1 MRKGIVVVSI
11 LMAFVMLFTVGC
23 TSVSNQPAPAKEEP
37 AKTEPSKT
45 EPAKT
50 EAKTEQKAE
59 VVLKLG
65 YGAPTTNPRHLIA
78 EQYSKWV
85 SEQTNG
91 KVKIE
96 LYPAEML
103 GTDKQMAEANAMG
116 TLDMSI
122 NAHGVIAGYEP
133 KLAAIELPFLFDSPE
148 KVGKLLDGPIG
159 EELAKDLPAK
169 GIRVLAYW
177 ENGLRHITNN
187 KKAVEKPEDLKGL
200 KIRAPENKMTLDIFK
215 ALGASPAPLAFP
227 ELYLALSQGVFDGQE
242 NPITNIHAA
251 KFDEVQKYISITNHK
266 YESCPLIVSEKVWS
280 KLPADVQKVLKEGAV
295 KFAQEHRK
303 MIQDSEAKL
312 LAELESKGMKVSK
325 PDLKP
330 FQDATKPVYTAWE
343 ATLGK
348 ELIQKIQEAVK

>member
-1 MRKGIVVVSI
+1 MV
-11 LMAFVMLFTVGC
+11 FVMLLAVGC
-23 TSVSNQPAPAKEEP
+23 TPVNNKATDKSNAA
-37 AKTEPSKT
+37 KT

-50 EAKTEQKAE
+50 EPAKTEPAKTEKKDDQKAE
-59 VVLKLG
+59 IVLKLG
-65 YGAPTTNPRHLIA
+65 YGAPTTNPRHLMA
-78 EQYSKWV
+78 EKYSKWV
-85 SEQTNG
+85 NEQTQG

-103 GTDKQMAEANAMG
+103 GTDRQMAEALTMG

-122 NAHGVIAGYEP
+122 NAHGVIASYEP

-159 EELAKDLPAK
+159 EELAKDLPKK
-169 GIRVLAYW
+169 GMRILAYW
-177 ENGLRHITNN
+177 ENGLRHITNS
-187 KKAVEKPEDLKGL
+187 KKPIEKPEDLKGL
-200 KIRAPENKMTLDIFK
+200 KIRTPENKMTLGIFK

-242 NPITNIHAA
+242 NPVTNIHAA
-251 KFDEVQKYISITNHK
+251 KFWEVQKYISITNHK
-266 YESCPLIVSEKVWS
+266 YESCPFVVSEKVWS

-303 MIQDSEAKL
+303 LIQDNEAKL
-312 LAELESKGMKVSK
+312 LQELEAKGMKVSR

-330 FQDATKPVYTAWE
+330 FKEATKAVYTEWE

-348 ELIQKIQEAVK
+348 DLIQKVLEAVK

>member
-1 MRKGIVVVSI
+1 MRKGLAVVSM
-11 LMAFVMLFTVGC
+11 LLVFVMLFAVGC
-23 TSVSNQPAPAKEEP
+23 TPVGKEPAPAKEEP
-37 AKTEPSKT
+37 AKQEPAAQ
-45 EPAKT
+45 EPAKK
-50 EAKTEQKAE
+50 EENKDAE
-59 VVLKLG
+59 IVLKLG
-65 YGAPTTNPRHLIA
+65 YGAPTSNPRHLVA

-103 GTDKQMAEANAMG
+103 GTDKQMAEAVTMG

-122 NAHGVIAGYEP
+122 NAHGVIASYEP
-133 KLAAIELPFLFDSPE
+133 KLAAIELPFLFDAPE
-148 KVGKLLDGPIG
+148 KVGKVLDGEIG
-159 EELAKDLPAK
+159 EELAKNLPAK
-169 GIRVLAYW
+169 GMRILAYW
-177 ENGLRHITNN
+177 ENGLRHITNS
-187 KKAVEKPEDLKGL
+187 KKAIEKPEDLKGL
-200 KIRAPENKMTLDIFK
+200 KIRTPENKMTLAIFK

-242 NPITNIHAA
+242 NPVTNIHAA

-266 YESCPLIVSEKVWS
+266 YESCPLIVSETVWG

-303 MIQDSEAKL
+303 MIQENEAKL
-312 LAELESKGMKVSK
+312 LADLESKGMKVSR

-330 FQDATKPVYTAWE
+330 FQEATKSVYAEWE
-343 ATLGK
+343 SVLGK
-348 ELIQKIQEAVK
+348 DLIEKIQAAAK